1 MTALIITLFV
11 WVAFVFYYIGK
22 HQERIE
28 WNKLIND
35 LKEHEEESTCECCP
49 WVKIVDG
56 GDMLIIHNSY
66 DGREIL
72 EQLNKSE

>member
-1 MTALIITLFV
+1 MV
-11 WVAFVFYYIGK
+11 WHILP
-22 HQERIE
+22 ID
-28 WNKLIND
+28 D

-49 WVKIVDG
+49 SVEIVDG

-72 EQLNKSE
+72 EQLNAPD